1 MRPVIPLGLA
11 LAAMLHSP
19 PATLAASN
27 IGVTSAVLPAARGTP
42 PAEAAR
48 ILQVGLDLQANER
61 VETDADGKAHLIF
74 LDGSAL
80 TVGGNSDVTLDEYVY
95 DPDTRVGK
103 VSLSASR
110 GVLRFVGGGISK
122 KTPVIIRTP
131 LATMGIRGGIAIVEV
146 GAQVTATFLF
156 GEELTVTGAGMT
168 QRTDRPGYQIV
179 VDQQGMPQEP
189 RPAPT
194 DGLTVTLSALETAQ
208 PSLAPGTPEMND
220 DDVADT
226 MVTLLNSD
234 AGLGELSTE
243 AGGDSGA
250 PPPPQPQS
258 NAEASQNAVVMNLP
272 GPAPTPPPANDPQPA
287 PPPTDALQ
295 TPPANDPPANGPPSP
310 GPGPIAGPPG
320 DGPPLEEQPGEEPP
334 PAATIPVPFVGRVAS
349 PADAANPGGLGLIG
363 GSLSGG
369 TFQAQTA
376 DGQTLTL
383 VETGAPGEVASA
395 AQPYGTATLSGTVV
409 AVTPGYLLFEL
420 RDQTNGQPAF
430 SFAGQPTAAAQ
441 VPTSGLTTYPL
452 RADFLAGASLPF
464 VDDVGP
470 AGTAAGGRVHV
481 AWDASAPGAMA
492 AFGGGAVAIF
502 GAGSAQQG
510 VGVAFFGQV
519 LADADGRPHL
529 QGRTVGQRN
538 APASGFPQRY
548 LGAISSSDAGDGS
561 DLFGAGANFLLET
574 SETDGSDTLQG
585 SGLTRST
592 IGKTDQATLQR
603 QHATGAGAAATGARS
618 TRTVQGF
625 VGGLERRLRNGAV
638 LGYDTLT
645 TGGAPTAELSTR
657 ADLNTVSGS
666 FALQNGAGQTVD
678 IALGDV
684 APTGRSAFIHDGVFF
699 AGSGQILSGGAAVAG
714 EYGLITSSEL
724 QHQGLVP
731 AGVAFCACD
740 YVTWGFLFG
749 DRQAAPGSPEQ
760 RQTALATWVAGPLSS
775 TSQLVGI
782 APQVATYSGHLIGG
796 VVRNKDLYQ
805 AVGALSLSVRF
816 GAGGFAVETAQVSS
830 FDGANLAGGSAQTF
844 GANGYSVDLAGAHPA
859 AGAIT
864 GRLNGAF
871 YGPGAPPANTAGDFT
886 MTGTNFRSAG
896 TFAAARP

>member
-1 MRPVIPLGLA
+1 MRTVIPLGLA

-19 PATLAASN
+19 SATLAAAN

-48 ILQVGLDLQANER
+48 ILQVGVDLQANER
-61 VETDADGKAHLIF
+61 VETDAEGKAHLIF

-95 DPDTRVGK
+95 DPDTRLGK

-146 GAQVTATFLF
+146 GAQVTATFLY

-189 RPAPT
+189 RPAAT

-208 PSLAPGTPEMND
+208 ASTAPGTPEMND

-250 PPPPQPQS
+250 PPPPQPES
-258 NAEASQNAVVMNLP
+258 NAEASQDAVV
-272 GPAPTPPPANDPQPA
+272 AVPPPANDPP
-287 PPPTDALQ
+287 
-295 TPPANDPPANGPPSP
+295 PPANDPPPPLAETPPPSAP
-310 GPGPIAGPPG
+310 GAGDLPAAGPPGPIAPG
-320 DGPPLEEQPGEEPP
+320 EEQPGEELPP
-334 PAATIPVPFVGRVAS
+334 PVTIPVPFAGRIAS

-376 DGQTLTL
+376 DGRTLTL
-383 VETGAPGEVASA
+383 VETGVPGEVAST
-395 AQPYGTATLSGTVV
+395 AQPYGAATLVGAGF

-420 RDQTNGQPAF
+420 RDQTNGLPAF
-430 SFAGQPTAAAQ
+430 AFAGQPTAAAQ

-452 RADFLAGASLPF
+452 RADFLAGTSLPF

-510 VGVAFFGQV
+510 AGVAFFGQV

-574 SETDGSDTLQG
+574 SETDSSDTLQG

-625 VGGLERRLRNGAV
+625 AGGLERRLRNGAV

-699 AGSGQILSGGAAVAG
+699 AGSGQILSGGVAVAG

-749 DRQAAPGSPEQ
+749 DRQAAPGSSEQ
-760 RQTALATWVAGPLSS
+760 RQTALASWVAGPLSS